1 MADQAAASLGCR
13 KKPTQWMIFAND
25 SQELIAGASAT
36 QESYHCVE
44 KKFDADVDDVFD
56 FLDG

>member
-44 KKFDADVDDVFD
+44 KKFDTSVDET
-56 FLDG
+56 FLFP